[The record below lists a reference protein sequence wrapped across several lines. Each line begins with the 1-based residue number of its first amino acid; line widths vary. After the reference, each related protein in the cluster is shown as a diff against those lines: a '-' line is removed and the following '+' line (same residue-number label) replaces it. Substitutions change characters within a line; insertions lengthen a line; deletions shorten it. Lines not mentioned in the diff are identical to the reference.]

1 MNFWLKQTK
10 VFAFTILFFAS
21 FTIISAQDS
30 IYKLP
35 PGTKMI
41 LQMETEINSKVSS
54 VNDTFIAK
62 ISKPVIVREQTVLPP
77 GTIIEG
83 RITKVERASSGGQ
96 SGKMEVRFETIKFP
110 DGVKREIE
118 GFLVNELKAES
129 TATTSVLAVVGGTAI
144 GALFGAVSKSDNGVL
159 IGAGVGAG
167 AGTGFALLR
176 KGKNVRI
183 RTSEEFEIEL
193 KKEVVL
199 PVTDY

>member
-1 MNFWLKQTK
+1 MNFWLKPTK

-21 FTIISAQDS
+21 FTIIRAQDS

-54 VNDTFIAK
+54 VNDTFTAK
-62 ISKPVIVREQTVLPP
+62 ISKPVIVREQTVLPT

-83 RITKVERASSGGQ
+83 RITKVERAASGGQ
-96 SGKMEVRFETIKFP
+96 SGKMEVKFETIKFP

-183 RTSEEFEIEL
+183 KTSEEFEIEL

-199 PVTDY
+199 PVLDY

>member
-1 MNFWLKQTK
+1 MNFWLKPTK

-21 FTIISAQDS
+21 FTIIRAQDS

-54 VNDTFIAK
+54 VNDTFTAK
-62 ISKPVIVREQTVLPP
+62 ISKPVIVREQTVLPT

-83 RITKVERASSGGQ
+83 RITKVERAASGGQ
-96 SGKMEVRFETIKFP
+96 SGKMEVKFETIKFP

-199 PVTDY
+199 PVLDY